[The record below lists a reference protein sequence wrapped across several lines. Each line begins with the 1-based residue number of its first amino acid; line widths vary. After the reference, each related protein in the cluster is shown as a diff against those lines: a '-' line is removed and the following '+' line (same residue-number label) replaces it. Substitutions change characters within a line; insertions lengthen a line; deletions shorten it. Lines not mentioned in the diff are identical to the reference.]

1 MALPPIPAGRQDI
14 DWRFD
19 KITGT
24 FNFQEITS
32 EVHTVQ
38 IIPEY
43 GGRRGFKLH
52 ERPLDDDTLLI
63 YVGSNDAAKVPANRQ
78 SRVATAPTGSQFFVH
93 PHMAVVV
100 VPDSVAIG
108 TSYISQYFGC
118 GSVKNVQNDLYIQ
131 QIALLEK
138 LSRDGSLP
146 MTGNLNFN
154 SHKAVNLL
162 AGTSPLDA
170 VNFSQL
176 TTVINNLTNEANIR
190 AAADNSINSQLN
202 NLVRLVSITKS
213 QRDYAANGSSG
224 ELGMEVYAPY
234 NGLLLW
240 RNTRTGISSFGTYG
254 NGDTSFQIIDT
265 GSQFNFRWT
274 DPDNALM
281 EWTLIKYINP

>member
-1 MALPPIPAGRQDI
+1 M
-14 DWRFD
+14 
-19 KITGT
+19 
-24 FNFQEITS
+24 
-32 EVHTVQ
+32 
-38 IIPEY
+38 
-43 GGRRGFKLH
+43 H
-52 ERPLDDDTLLI
+52 ERPLDNDTLLI
-63 YVGSNDAAKVPANRQ
+63 YVGNNDAAKVPANRQ
-78 SRVATAPTGSQFFVH
+78 SRVATAPTGSQVFISPRVGI
-93 PHMAVVV
+93 VV

-146 MTGNLNFN
+146 MTGNLNMN

-176 TTVINNLTNEANIR
+176 TTVINNLANEANIR

-240 RNTRTGISSFGTYG
+240 RNTRTGVSSFGTYG
-254 NGDTSFQIIDT
+254 NGDTPFQIIDT